1 MPILLAKQRLH
12 DDGALFAGVLRNLDA
27 RLAQGGPDSINA
39 DLLVQAIQLQILQL
53 SGRIEERGAAARDD
67 ALLECSLRGAERV
80 VEPVLHLVDL
90 HLRGA
95 TDLDDSDTAGE
106 LCQAL
111 LELVLL
117 VLRGG
122 ALDGVAD
129 GLAPLLDGLLQ
140 ARAVQHDAVVLGDRH
155 RFAGAEL
162 QDVEVLEL
170 LAEVLRDDVRAGEHG
185 EVLQHGLAVVAKAGR
200 LHGGDLQTPAEFVDN
215 QHREGLAVDVL
226 GNHKQRLLHLG
237 DLLQDRQDGGHRRDP
252 LVAEQDEGI
261 LQLNSLSLGIRD
273 EVRRNVPAVQ
283 LHTLHDLQLVLQ
295 GLAVLHCDGAVLADL
310 LEGAGDQAADG
321 LVAVGRDGG
330 DALDALRRIDHD
342 GLRGE
347 ILQHDLDCCV
357 HAPLNVHRVHAGGH
371 GLAALAEDG
380 AREDR
385 GGRGAVARDVVRPA
399 GDLLDQLRPH
409 VDHGRRLQVNGL
421 RNGDAVFGHLRGA
434 IGLLDDDVPALR
446 AHGNGHGIGQ
456 AVATL
461 KHQGPGLTAMPDV
474 LGRGEA
480 AGGDSREG
488 CGAAAEGPGERGG
501 LDCAA
506 HRGVHG

>member
-310 LEGAGDQAADG
+310 LEGRGDHVAD
-321 LVAVGRDGG
+321 LFVAVRRDGG
-330 DALDALRRIDHD
+330 HAPDALGRVDHD
-342 GLRGE
+342 RLCGEVLQDRLRGR
-347 ILQHDLDCCV
+347 V
-357 HAPLNVHRVHAGGH
+357 HAPLDIHGVHPGGH
-371 GLAALAEDG
+371 RLATLPEDG
-380 AREDR
+380 AREHRRR
-385 GGRGAVARDVVRPA
+385 GGAVAGVVIGPARDR
-399 GDLLDQLRPH
+399 LHQLRAD
-409 VDHGRRLQVNGL
+409 VDHGPRLQVNGL
-421 RNGDAVFGHLRGA
+421 GNGHAVLGHLRGA
-434 IGLLDDDVPALR
+434 PRLLDDDVPALR